1 MNYTRGKGAG
11 VLTIKPVKAT
21 KERRKYDSGMSR
33 NSDEGK
39 PKLGLMIPKDIPYEH
54 LWTTQLGHLLRLG
67 AEIHGPRNW
76 EKANSK
82 KEMEDF
88 QESALR
94 HLTQAIAGEED
105 ENHLAAVLFNVIA
118 WMTTKYKIEVAKVAP
133 ERAIEEIY
141 GDWDDFRRSKEQEK
155 KE

>member
-1 MNYTRGKGAG
+1 MNYTKGKITNT
-11 VLTIKPVKAT
+11 VTVKPVKAT
-21 KERRKYDSGMSR
+21 KEQRKYDSGMSR

-54 LWTTQLGHLLRLG
+54 LWTTQLGHLFRLG
-67 AEIHGPRNW
+67 AEIYGPRNW
-76 EKANSK
+76 EKANSE
-82 KEMEDF
+82 KEIEDF

-118 WMTTKYKIEVAKVAP
+118 WMTTKYKVEAAKVAP
-133 ERAIEEIY
+133 ELSIEDVY
-141 GDWDDFRRSKEQEK
+141 GDWDDLRRLREREK